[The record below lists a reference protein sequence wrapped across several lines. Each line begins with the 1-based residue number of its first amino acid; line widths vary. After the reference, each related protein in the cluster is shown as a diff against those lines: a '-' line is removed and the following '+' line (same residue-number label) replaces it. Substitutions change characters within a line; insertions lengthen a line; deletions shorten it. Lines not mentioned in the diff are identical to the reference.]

1 MEFTLNNIIFALMVQ
16 KILYLLRVIP
26 KLGIANV
33 AYMFWYRMSMK
44 LGIRKRKF
52 PAGAVYTGEFFQ
64 AVKIGK
70 QPEGPDPDA
79 TIEGAEKVMKGFFTW
94 YHHHPF
100 ESGSIPDWFYDP
112 FSEKELHTGTQKKH
126 WTEINEFDLNTGDI
140 KNLWELSRFDWLI
153 DLGRAYAITGEE
165 RYRDRIN
172 ALLNDWSSKNPV
184 NIGINWRCGQETSI
198 RVMKL
203 FQVAMMWRIPDDI
216 SDLLFEFVLQHL
228 DRIRKNI
235 GYAIAQDNNHGT
247 SEAAVLYIGA
257 AWLLRQSSSLKVQNE
272 KILIRY
278 KNKGRELLER
288 RIRKL
293 ILKEGTFSQK
303 SVNYH
308 RVAVDTMSFVLDAM
322 ERFEELPFEDGL
334 TDRLTQLGEWLLRMV
349 SNDRG
354 HVPVIGANDGAMFE
368 TLHDQDYRDYRPSL
382 QLYFA
387 LLKGERI
394 WDDSR
399 MDEVLIWRG
408 IDPQQLRPFQK
419 TAPGSEIR
427 DREFVHLSYQE
438 ISLWIH
444 ATQDNFRPG
453 NDVLHLDLWYDGQ
466 NILGD
471 SGSYSYNAPE
481 SPYFKSIAAHNT
493 LQFGEEEPMPLL
505 SRFLNGKWVKLT
517 GDEEINETEEMIS
530 WKGAYRDFRNNEHTR
545 SVGIRKKEKQVVIVD
560 TFESVRGEESKVLR
574 FHLRDERLRDQ
585 ITIQCRDKYG
595 NQIIP
600 QIEEGWHSLYYN
612 HKKAHPVIV
621 FTQTGIN
628 GIFNTL
634 ISFKKEAE

>member
-1 MEFTLNNIIFALMVQ
+1 MEFTLKNIIFALMVQ

-33 AYMFWYRMSMK
+33 AYIFGYRLSMK
-44 LGIRKRKF
+44 SGIRKRRF
-52 PAGAVYTGEFFQ
+52 PAGGVYAGEFFP

-79 TIEGAEKVMKGFFTW
+79 TIEKAEEVMKGFFTW
-94 YHHHPF
+94 YHHHQF
-100 ESGSIPDWFYDP
+100 ESGSIPNWFYDP
-112 FSEKELHTGTQKKH
+112 FSEKELHAGTREKH

-140 KNLWELSRFDWLI
+140 KNLWELSRFDWLTV
-153 DLGRAYAITGEE
+153 LGRAYAITGEE
-165 RYRDRIN
+165 RYRDRIHS
-172 ALLNDWSSKNPV
+172 LLNDWSSKNPV

-203 FQVAMMWRIPDDI
+203 FQVAMMWGILEDI
-216 SDLLFEFVLQHL
+216 SDLLFGFVLQHL
-228 DRIRKNI
+228 NRIRKNI

-278 KNKGRELLER
+278 KDKGRELLER

-322 ERFEELPFEDGL
+322 ERFEEPPLEDDL
-334 TDRLTQLGEWLLRMV
+334 ADRLTQLGEWLLHMV
-349 SNDRG
+349 SNDQG
-354 HVPVIGANDGAMFE
+354 HVPVTGANDGAMFE
-368 TLHDQDYRDYRPSL
+368 TLHHQDYRDYRPSL

-419 TAPGSEIR
+419 TAPESEIR
-427 DREFVHLSYQE
+427 DREFVHLSYKE

-505 SRFLNGKWVKLT
+505 SRFLNGKWVKVK
-517 GDEEINETEEMIS
+517 GDEKINETEEMIS
-530 WKGAYRDFRNNEHTR
+530 WKGAYLDYRNNEHTR
-545 SVGIRKKEKQVVIVD
+545 SVMIRKKEKQLILEDSFVSPH
-560 TFESVRGEESKVLR
+560 EAEPKVLR
-574 FHLRDERLRDQ
+574 FHLRDARLRDQ
-585 ITIQCRDKYG
+585 IVIQCRDLNG
-595 NQIIP
+595 NQLTP
-600 QIEEGWHSLYYN
+600 KIEEGWHSLYYN
-612 HKKAHPVIV
+612 HKIAHPVIV
-621 FTQTGIN
+621 FTQTGIS
-628 GIFNTL
+628 GIFDTL
-634 ISFKKEAE
+634 ISFKKGAE